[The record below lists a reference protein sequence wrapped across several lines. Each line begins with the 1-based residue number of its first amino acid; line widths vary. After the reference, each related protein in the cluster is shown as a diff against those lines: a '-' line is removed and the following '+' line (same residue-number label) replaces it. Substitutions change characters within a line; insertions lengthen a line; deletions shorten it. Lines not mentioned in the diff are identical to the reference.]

1 MKTNILIFI
10 LLTLL
15 LSSCHYTAYVRLL
28 HIKYGMP
35 SNEVMQILASDNFD
49 NKDVHLINGEKDF
62 YDLENLKQTINPT
75 KVLITKK
82 YYLGQVGDKESFYIF
97 AFENDKLIYWG
108 LPLEF
113 ARVNDLKLNEIGE
126 LTVKIIQKEYI
137 DKN

>member
-1 MKTNILIFI
+1 
-10 LLTLL
+10 
-15 LSSCHYTAYVRLL
+15 
-28 HIKYGMP
+28 MP
-35 SNEVMQILASDNFD
+35 SNEVMQVLASDNFD
-49 NKDVHLINGEKDF
+49 NKDVLLINGEKDF

-137 DKN
+137 DRN